1 MNHFESCND
10 SDICSL
16 WLPKEEEK
24 LSEGEWGSL
33 VTPVQC
39 ICMFPYGNSRPSLE
53 VPKNVKTL

>member
-1 MNHFESCND
+1 MNHFESCNA

-39 ICMFPYGNSRPSLE
+39 ICMFPYGNSRPSL
-53 VPKNVKTL
+53 